1 MLPLLLRLVFTYFS
15 SGTFIHLTRA
25 FISNPG
31 YLPAWLKTPLNSR
44 REAPLALVRVYNMR
58 FWMANGIYNFE
69 EFIAP
74 DDSEAKVEKED
85 DNIEISIAGSESFEG
100 ANQRASDS
108 RLLSSGDLSAST
120 RDDEDIEL

>member
-1 MLPLLLRLVFTYFS
+1 
-15 SGTFIHLTRA
+15 
-25 FISNPG
+25 
-31 YLPAWLKTPLNSR
+31 
-44 REAPLALVRVYNMR
+44 MR
-58 FWMANGIYNFE
+58 FWMVNGIYNFE